1 MKELWTDNP
10 QTIAH
15 EIDSLIE
22 KKADIFCGRGGK
34 KEIKKLLLMAK
45 SKSQI
50 GDLLVV
56 HHPHEPSCTNGKC
69 LYYYHVKGNP
79 LRCFE
84 AERVKKVK
92 DLLGLKYPGAIYN
105 IHQRQFPRV
114 TTAGNSTVVYSR
126 LHKQRLFSGKVED
139 ISLEGGKFLVDL
151 PMMIGVGDILCH
163 ITLTLCSRFSGVEE
177 TKVHIPE
184 AKVMWRKGD
193 EDHTRAIG
201 VKFAWHE
208 KGQEALS
215 TYIDL
220 RMIEDPEGSGA

>member
-1 MKELWTDNP
+1 MKELWTDDP
-10 QTIAH
+10 LTIAQ
-15 EIDSLIE
+15 EIDSLVE
-22 KKADIFCGRGGK
+22 RKAEVFCGRGGK
-34 KEIKKLLLMAK
+34 KEIKKLVLMAT
-45 SKSQI
+45 SKTPA
-50 GDLLVV
+50 GELLVV
-56 HHPHEPSCTNGKC
+56 HHPHEPSCSVGTC
-69 LYYYHVKGNP
+69 LYYYRSKGSP

-84 AERVKKVK
+84 AERVKKAK

-114 TTAGNSTVVYSR
+114 NTAGNSTVVYSR
-126 LHKQRLFSGKVED
+126 LHKQRLFTGKVED
-139 ISLEGGKFLVDL
+139 VSMEGAKFLVDL

-163 ITLTLCSRFSGVEE
+163 LTLTLCSRFSGVEE
-177 TKVHIPE
+177 TKVQVPE

-193 EDHTRAIG
+193 EELTRVIG

-220 RMIEDPEGSGA
+220 RMIEDPAGSGI

>member
-1 MKELWTDNP
+1 MRELWTDDP
-10 QTIAH
+10 LTIVK

-22 KKADIFCGRGGK
+22 KKAELFCGRGGK
-34 KEIKKLLLMAK
+34 KEIKRLSLMAK
-45 SKSQI
+45 SKTPA

-56 HHPHEPSCTNGKC
+56 HHPHEPSCANGTC
-69 LYYYHVKGNP
+69 LYYYRGTGSP

-92 DLLGLKYPGAIYN
+92 DLMGLKYPTAIYN

-114 TTAGNSTVVYSR
+114 KTAGNSTVVYSR
-126 LHKQRLFSGKVED
+126 LHKQRLYSGKVED
-139 ISLEGGKFLVDL
+139 ISLEGAKLLVDI
-151 PMMIGVGDILCH
+151 PMVIGVGDILCH
-163 ITLTLCSRFSGVEE
+163 MTLTLCSRFSGVEE
-177 TKVHIPE
+177 TRVHVPE

-193 EDHTRAIG
+193 EDKTRSIG

-208 KGQEALS
+208 KGHEALS